1 MKKSTYELFTLNHD
15 IDGGYVGDAEKFLVV
30 LHGFN
35 VDAKGHKFTDYA
47 PWDKSSDFTG
57 IFMDRE
63 NPFVLIPLEYADL
76 VGGISD
82 TVAIV
87 SPVYCDISQEDIP
100 NLTKGLKTI
109 KSVLTEFESIHM
121 LSLFGGFDHFRPVP
135 KKKKKTKE
143 EITKIAEARS
153 LRTRHEMFG
162 YDLGDE
168 NDAYIKRT
176 FKLTVNGDNSHGR
189 VELGNK
195 KLDKTVEEIHAQ
207 YLRPVSTSIG
217 ICYECSAIMLDRIGN
232 INQIGRGYMSEER
245 IKEHGYQHYTDV
257 LNLYPSIWTYYTSTE
272 LKDVIRENAEKIYER
287 PTEFEVVDREDEL
300 DAARMTIRNTIDYCL
315 DVAPSVVEA
324 RRAFK
329 DMVDDLDEETLT
341 ALAIGNYQDA
351 TETITKQF
359 EEKENPLFDAKEFK
373 DGLDRR
379 FSMLRT
385 KDYDPYY
392 DE

>member
-15 IDGGYVGDAEKFLVV
+15 NDGYVGDAEKFLVV

-87 SPVYCDISQEDIP
+87 SPVYCDISQEDLP

-109 KSVLTEFESIHM
+109 KSVLTQFESMHM
-121 LSLFGGFDHFRPVP
+121 LSPFCGFNRFRPVP
-135 KKKKKTKE
+135 KKKKTKE
-143 EITKIAEARS
+143 ELTKIAEVRS
-153 LRTRHEMFG
+153 PRTSNDMFG
-162 YDLGDE
+162 YNLDDE
-168 NDAYIKRT
+168 SDTYIKRT
-176 FKLTVNGDNSHGR
+176 FKLTVNGDDSR

-217 ICYECSAIMLDRIGN
+217 ICYECSSIMIDRIGN

-257 LNLYPSIWTYYTSTE
+257 LNLYPSMWTYYTSTE

-287 PTEFEVVDREDEL
+287 PTEFEVIDREDEL

-351 TETITKQF
+351 TTAVTKQF

>member
-15 IDGGYVGDAEKFLVV
+15 NDGYVGDAEKFLVV

-35 VDAKGHKFTDYA
+35 VDAKGHKFTDYT

-63 NPFVLIPLEYADL
+63 NPYVLIPLEYADL

-87 SPVYCDISQEDIP
+87 SPVYCDISQEDFP
-100 NLTKGLKTI
+100 NVTKGLKSI
-109 KSVLTEFESIHM
+109 KSVLTQFESMHM
-121 LSLFGGFDHFRPVP
+121 LSPFCGFSHFRPVP
-135 KKKKKTKE
+135 KKKKTKE
-143 EITKIAEARS
+143 ELTKIAEVRP
-153 LRTRHEMFG
+153 RTSHDMFG
-162 YDLGDE
+162 YNLDDE
-168 NDAYIKRT
+168 SDTYIKRT
-176 FKLTVNGDNSHGR
+176 FKLTVNGDDSQ
-189 VELGNK
+189 VCLDNK

-217 ICYECSAIMLDRIGN
+217 ICYECSAIMIDRIGN

-257 LNLYPSIWTYYTSTE
+257 LNLYPSLWTYYTSTE
-272 LKDVIRENAEKIYER
+272 LKDEIRENAEKIYER
-287 PTEFEVVDREDEL
+287 PTEFEVIDREDEL

-351 TETITKQF
+351 TAAVTKQF
-359 EEKENPLFDAKEFK
+359 EEKENPLFDPKEFK

>member
-15 IDGGYVGDAEKFLVV
+15 NDGYVGDAEKFLVV

-35 VDAKGHKFTDYA
+35 VDAKGHKFTDYT

-63 NPFVLIPLEYADL
+63 NPYVLIPLEYADL

-87 SPVYCDISQEDIP
+87 SPVYCDISQEDFP
-100 NLTKGLKTI
+100 NVTKGLKSI
-109 KSVLTEFESIHM
+109 KSVLTQFESMHM
-121 LSLFGGFDHFRPVP
+121 LSPFCGFSHFRPVP
-135 KKKKKTKE
+135 KKKKTNE
-143 EITKIAEARS
+143 DLTKIADVRP
-153 LRTRHEMFG
+153 RTSHDMFG
-162 YDLGDE
+162 YNLDDE
-168 NDAYIKRT
+168 SDTYIKRT
-176 FKLTVNGDNSHGR
+176 FKLTVNGDDSQ
-189 VELGNK
+189 VCLDNK

-217 ICYECSAIMLDRIGN
+217 ICYECSAIMIDRIGN

-257 LNLYPSIWTYYTSTE
+257 LNLYPSLWTYYTSTE
-272 LKDVIRENAEKIYER
+272 LKDEIRENAEKIYER
-287 PTEFEVVDREDEL
+287 PTEFEVIDREDEL

-351 TETITKQF
+351 TAAVTKQF
-359 EEKENPLFDAKEFK
+359 EEKENPLFDPKEFK

>member
-15 IDGGYVGDAEKFLVV
+15 NDGYVGDAEKFLVV

-35 VDAKGHKFTDYA
+35 VDAKGHKFTDYT

-63 NPFVLIPLEYADL
+63 NPYVLIPLEYADL

-87 SPVYCDISQEDIP
+87 SPVYCDISQEDFP
-100 NLTKGLKTI
+100 NVTKGLKSI
-109 KSVLTEFESIHM
+109 KSVLTQFESMHM
-121 LSLFGGFDHFRPVP
+121 LSPFCGFNHFRPVP
-135 KKKKKTKE
+135 KKKKTKE
-143 EITKIAEARS
+143 ELTKIAEVRS
-153 LRTRHEMFG
+153 PRTSHDDMFG
-162 YDLGDE
+162 YNLDDE
-168 NDAYIKRT
+168 SDTYIKRT
-176 FKLTVNGDNSHGR
+176 FKLTVNGDDSQ
-189 VELGNK
+189 VCLDNK

-217 ICYECSAIMLDRIGN
+217 ICYECSAIMLDQIGN

-257 LNLYPSIWTYYTSTE
+257 LNLYPSLWTYYTSTE
-272 LKDVIRENAEKIYER
+272 LKDEIRENAEKIYER
-287 PTEFEVVDREDEL
+287 PTEFEVIDREDEL

-351 TETITKQF
+351 TAAVTKQF
-359 EEKENPLFDAKEFK
+359 EEKENPLFDPKEFK

>member
-15 IDGGYVGDAEKFLVV
+15 NDGYVGGAEKFLVV

-35 VDAKGHKFTDYA
+35 VDAKGHKFTDYT

-63 NPFVLIPLEYADL
+63 NPYVLIPLEYADL

-87 SPVYCDISQEDIP
+87 SPVYCDISQEDFP
-100 NLTKGLKTI
+100 NVTKGLKSI
-109 KSVLTEFESIHM
+109 KSVLTQFESMHM
-121 LSLFGGFDHFRPVP
+121 LSPFCGFSHFRPVP
-135 KKKKKTKE
+135 KKKKTKE
-143 EITKIAEARS
+143 ELTKIAEVRP
-153 LRTRHEMFG
+153 RTSHDMFG
-162 YDLGDE
+162 YNLDDE
-168 NDAYIKRT
+168 SDTYIKRT
-176 FKLTVNGDNSHGR
+176 FKLTVNGDDSQ
-189 VELGNK
+189 VCLDSK

-217 ICYECSAIMLDRIGN
+217 ICYECSTIMLDRIGN

-257 LNLYPSIWTYYTSTE
+257 LNLYPSVWTYYTSTE
-272 LKDVIRENAEKIYER
+272 LKDEIRENAEKIYER
-287 PTEFEVVDREDEL
+287 PTEFEVIDREDEL

-351 TETITKQF
+351 TATITKQF
-359 EEKENPLFDAKEFK
+359 EEKENPLFDPKEFK

>member
-15 IDGGYVGDAEKFLVV
+15 NDGYVGDAEKFLVV

-35 VDAKGHKFTDYA
+35 VDAKGHKFTDYT

-63 NPFVLIPLEYADL
+63 NPYVLIPLEYADL

-87 SPVYCDISQEDIP
+87 SPVYCDISQEDFP
-100 NLTKGLKTI
+100 NVTKGLKTI
-109 KSVLTEFESIHM
+109 KSVLTQFESMHM
-121 LSLFGGFDHFRPVP
+121 LSPFCGFNRFRPVP
-135 KKKKKTKE
+135 KKKKTKE
-143 EITKIAEARS
+143 ELTKIAEVRS
-153 LRTRHEMFG
+153 PRTSHDIFG
-162 YDLGDE
+162 YNLDDE
-168 NDAYIKRT
+168 SDTYIKRT
-176 FKLTVNGDNSHGR
+176 FKLTVNGDDSR

-217 ICYECSAIMLDRIGN
+217 ICYECSSIMIDRIGN

-257 LNLYPSIWTYYTSTE
+257 LNLYPSMWTYYTSTE

-300 DAARMTIRNTIDYCL
+300 DTARMTIRNTIDYCL

-351 TETITKQF
+351 TAAVTKQF
-359 EEKENPLFDAKEFK
+359 EEKENPLFDPKEFK

>member
-15 IDGGYVGDAEKFLVV
+15 NDGYVGDAEKFLVV

-35 VDAKGHKFTDYA
+35 VDAKGHKFTDYT

-63 NPFVLIPLEYADL
+63 NPYVLIPLEYADL

-87 SPVYCDISQEDIP
+87 SPVYCDISQEDFP
-100 NLTKGLKTI
+100 NVTKGLKSI
-109 KSVLTEFESIHM
+109 KSVLTQFESMHM
-121 LSLFGGFDHFRPVP
+121 LSPFCGFSHFRPVP
-135 KKKKKTKE
+135 KKKKTTE
-143 EITKIAEARS
+143 ELTKIAEVRP
-153 LRTRHEMFG
+153 RTSHDMFG
-162 YDLGDE
+162 YNLDDE
-168 NDAYIKRT
+168 SDTYIKRT
-176 FKLTVNGDNSHGR
+176 FKLTVNGDDSQ
-189 VELGNK
+189 VCLDNK

-217 ICYECSAIMLDRIGN
+217 ICYECSAIMIDRIGN

-257 LNLYPSIWTYYTSTE
+257 LNLYPSLWTYYTSTE
-272 LKDVIRENAEKIYER
+272 LKDEIRENAEKIYER
-287 PTEFEVVDREDEL
+287 PTEFEVIDREDEL

-351 TETITKQF
+351 TAAVTKQF
-359 EEKENPLFDAKEFK
+359 EEKENPLFDPKEFK

>member
-15 IDGGYVGDAEKFLVV
+15 IDGGYVGDAEKFLVA

-35 VDAKGHKFTDYA
+35 VDAKGHNFTGYA
-47 PWDKSSDFTG
+47 PWDVNDDFTG

-87 SPVYCDISQEDIP
+87 SPVYCDISQEDLP
-100 NLTKGLKTI
+100 NITKGLKTI
-109 KSVLTEFESIHM
+109 KSVLTQFESMHM
-121 LSLFGGFDHFRPVP
+121 LSPFCGFNHFRPVP
-135 KKKKKTKE
+135 KKQKKKTKE
-143 EITKIAEARS
+143 ELTKIAKVRS
-153 LRTRHEMFG
+153 PRAVHEMFG
-162 YDLGDE
+162 YDLDYE
-168 NDAYIKRT
+168 SDTCVKRT
-176 FKLTVNGDNSHGR
+176 FKLTVNGDDSR
-189 VELGNK
+189 VDLGNT

-217 ICYECSAIMLDRIGN
+217 ICYECSAIMIDRIGN

-287 PTEFEVVDREDEL
+287 PTEFEAVDREDEL

-341 ALAIGNYQDA
+341 ALAVGNYQDA
-351 TETITKQF
+351 TAAVTKQF
-359 EEKENPLFDAKEFK
+359 EEKENPLFDSKEFK

>member
-15 IDGGYVGDAEKFLVV
+15 NDGYVGDAEKFLVV

-87 SPVYCDISQEDIP
+87 SPVYCDISQEDLP

-109 KSVLTEFESIHM
+109 KSVLTQFESMHM
-121 LSLFGGFDHFRPVP
+121 LSPFCGFNRFRPVP
-135 KKKKKTKE
+135 KKKKTKE
-143 EITKIAEARS
+143 ELTKIAEVRS
-153 LRTRHEMFG
+153 PRTSNDMFG
-162 YDLGDE
+162 YNLDDE
-168 NDAYIKRT
+168 SDTYIKRT
-176 FKLTVNGDNSHGR
+176 FKLTVNGDDSR

-217 ICYECSAIMLDRIGN
+217 ICYECSSIMIDRIGN

-257 LNLYPSIWTYYTSTE
+257 LNLYPSMWTYYTSTE

-287 PTEFEVVDREDEL
+287 PTEFEAVDREDEL

-351 TETITKQF
+351 TTAVTKQF

>member
-87 SPVYCDISQEDIP
+87 SPVYCDISQEDLP

-109 KSVLTEFESIHM
+109 KSVLTQFESMHM
-121 LSLFGGFDHFRPVP
+121 LSPFCEFNRFRPVP
-135 KKKKKTKE
+135 KKKKTKE
-143 EITKIAEARS
+143 ELTKIAEVRS
-153 LRTRHEMFG
+153 PRTSNDMFG
-162 YDLGDE
+162 YNLDDE
-168 NDAYIKRT
+168 SDTYIKRT
-176 FKLTVNGDNSHGR
+176 FKLTVNGDDSR

-217 ICYECSAIMLDRIGN
+217 ICYECSSIMIDRIGN

-257 LNLYPSIWTYYTSTE
+257 LNLYPSLWTYYTSTE
-272 LKDVIRENAEKIYER
+272 LKDEIRENAEKIYER

-300 DAARMTIRNTIDYCL
+300 DTARMTIRNTIDYCL

-351 TETITKQF
+351 TAAVTKQF

-385 KDYDPYY
+385 KEYDPYY

>member
-15 IDGGYVGDAEKFLVV
+15 NDGYVGDAEKFLVV

-87 SPVYCDISQEDIP
+87 SPVYCDISQEDLP

-109 KSVLTEFESIHM
+109 KSVLTQFESMHM
-121 LSLFGGFDHFRPVP
+121 LSPFCGFNRFRPVP
-135 KKKKKTKE
+135 KKKKTKE
-143 EITKIAEARS
+143 ELTKIAEVRS
-153 LRTRHEMFG
+153 PRTSNDMFG
-162 YDLGDE
+162 YNLDDE
-168 NDAYIKRT
+168 SDTYIKRT
-176 FKLTVNGDNSHGR
+176 FKLTVNGDDSR

-217 ICYECSAIMLDRIGN
+217 ICYECSSIMIDRIGN

-257 LNLYPSIWTYYTSTE
+257 LNLYPSLWTYYTSTE

-287 PTEFEVVDREDEL
+287 PTEFEAVDREDEL

-351 TETITKQF
+351 TTAVTKQF

>member
-15 IDGGYVGDAEKFLVV
+15 NDGYVGDAEKFLVV

-35 VDAKGHKFTDYA
+35 VDAKGHKFTDYT

-63 NPFVLIPLEYADL
+63 NPYVLIPLEYADL

-87 SPVYCDISQEDIP
+87 SPVYCDISQEDFP
-100 NLTKGLKTI
+100 NVTKGLKSI
-109 KSVLTEFESIHM
+109 KSVLTQFESMHM
-121 LSLFGGFDHFRPVP
+121 LSPFCGFSHFRPVP
-135 KKKKKTKE
+135 KKKKTNE
-143 EITKIAEARS
+143 ELTKIADVRP
-153 LRTRHEMFG
+153 RTSHDMFG
-162 YDLGDE
+162 YNLDDE
-168 NDAYIKRT
+168 SDTYIKRT
-176 FKLTVNGDNSHGR
+176 FKLTVNGDDSQ
-189 VELGNK
+189 VCLDNK

-217 ICYECSAIMLDRIGN
+217 ICYECSAIMIDRIGN

-257 LNLYPSIWTYYTSTE
+257 LNLYPSLWTYYTSTE
-272 LKDVIRENAEKIYER
+272 LKDEIRENAEKIYER
-287 PTEFEVVDREDEL
+287 PTEFEVIDREDEL

-351 TETITKQF
+351 TAAVTKQF
-359 EEKENPLFDAKEFK
+359 EEKENPLFDPKEFK

>member
-87 SPVYCDISQEDIP
+87 SPVYCDISQEDLP

-109 KSVLTEFESIHM
+109 KSVLTQFESMHM
-121 LSLFGGFDHFRPVP
+121 LSPFCGFNRFRPVP
-135 KKKKKTKE
+135 KKKKTKE
-143 EITKIAEARS
+143 ELTKIAEVRS
-153 LRTRHEMFG
+153 PRTSNDMFG
-162 YDLGDE
+162 YNLDDE
-168 NDAYIKRT
+168 SDTYIKRT
-176 FKLTVNGDNSHGR
+176 FKLTVNGDDSR

-217 ICYECSAIMLDRIGN
+217 ICYECSAIMIDRIGN

-245 IKEHGYQHYTDV
+245 IKEHGYRHYTDV
-257 LNLYPSIWTYYTSTE
+257 LNLYPSLWTYYTSTE
-272 LKDVIRENAEKIYER
+272 LKDEIRENAEKIYER
-287 PTEFEVVDREDEL
+287 PTEFEAVDREDEL

-351 TETITKQF
+351 TTAVTKQF

>member
-1 MKKSTYELFTLNHD
+1 MKKSIYELFTLNHD
-15 IDGGYVGDAEKFLVV
+15 NDGYVGDAEKFLVV

-35 VDAKGHKFTDYA
+35 VDAKGHKFTDYT

-63 NPFVLIPLEYADL
+63 NPYVLIPLEYADL

-87 SPVYCDISQEDIP
+87 SPVYCDISQEDFP
-100 NLTKGLKTI
+100 NVTKGLKSI
-109 KSVLTEFESIHM
+109 KSVLTQFESMHM
-121 LSLFGGFDHFRPVP
+121 LSPFCGFSHFRPVP
-135 KKKKKTKE
+135 KKKKTKE
-143 EITKIAEARS
+143 ELTKIAEVRP
-153 LRTRHEMFG
+153 RTSHDMFG
-162 YDLGDE
+162 YNLDDE
-168 NDAYIKRT
+168 SDTYIKRT
-176 FKLTVNGDNSHGR
+176 FKLTVNGDDSQ
-189 VELGNK
+189 VCLDSK

-257 LNLYPSIWTYYTSTE
+257 LNLYPSLWTYYTRTE
-272 LKDVIRENAEKIYER
+272 LKDEIRENAEKIYER
-287 PTEFEVVDREDEL
+287 PTKFEVIDREDEL
-300 DAARMTIRNTIDYCL
+300 DTARMTIRNTIDYCL

-351 TETITKQF
+351 TATITKQF
-359 EEKENPLFDAKEFK
+359 EEKENPLFDPKEFK

>member
-15 IDGGYVGDAEKFLVV
+15 IDGYVGEAEKFLVV

-35 VDAKGHKFTDYA
+35 VDAKGHEFTNYA
-47 PWDKSSDFTG
+47 PWDKSGDFTG

-63 NPFVLIPLEYADL
+63 NPYVLVPLEYADL

-87 SPVYCDISQEDIP
+87 SPVYCDISQEDLP
-100 NLTKGLKTI
+100 NIAKGLKTI
-109 KSVLTEFESIHM
+109 TSVLTEFESMHM
-121 LSLFGGFDHFRPVP
+121 LSPFCGFNHFRPVP

-143 EITKIAEARS
+143 ELTKIAEVRS
-153 LRTRHEMFG
+153 PRTSHDMFG
-162 YDLGDE
+162 YDLDYEG
-168 NDAYIKRT
+168 DAYIKRT
-176 FKLTVNGDNSHGR
+176 FKLTVNGDDDSR
-189 VELGNK
+189 VDLGTK

-257 LNLYPSIWTYYTSTE
+257 LNLYPTIWTYYTSTE
-272 LKDVIRENAEKIYER
+272 LKDEIRENAEKIYER

-351 TETITKQF
+351 TETVTKQF
-359 EEKENPLFDAKEFK
+359 EEKENPLFDPKEFK

-385 KDYDPYY
+385 KNYDPYY

>member
-87 SPVYCDISQEDIP
+87 SPVYCDISQEDFP
-100 NLTKGLKTI
+100 NVTKGLKSI
-109 KSVLTEFESIHM
+109 KSVLTQFESMHM
-121 LSLFGGFDHFRPVP
+121 LSPFCGFNRFRPVP
-135 KKKKKTKE
+135 KKKKTKE
-143 EITKIAEARS
+143 ELTKIAEVRS
-153 LRTRHEMFG
+153 PRTSNDMFG
-162 YDLGDE
+162 YNLDDE
-168 NDAYIKRT
+168 SDTYIKRT
-176 FKLTVNGDNSHGR
+176 FKLTVNGDDSQ
-189 VELGNK
+189 VCLDSK

-257 LNLYPSIWTYYTSTE
+257 LNLYPSLWTYYTSTE
-272 LKDVIRENAEKIYER
+272 LKDEIRENAEKIYER
-287 PTEFEVVDREDEL
+287 PTKFEVIDREDEL
-300 DAARMTIRNTIDYCL
+300 DTARMTIRNTIDYCL

-351 TETITKQF
+351 TAAVTKQF
-359 EEKENPLFDAKEFK
+359 EEKENPLFDPKEFK

>member
-15 IDGGYVGDAEKFLVV
+15 NDGYVGDAEKFLVV

-35 VDAKGHKFTDYA
+35 VDAKGHEFTNYA
-47 PWDKSSDFTG
+47 PWDKSDDFTG

-63 NPFVLIPLEYADL
+63 NPYVLIPLEYADL

-87 SPVYCDISQEDIP
+87 SPVYCDISQEDFP
-100 NLTKGLKTI
+100 NVTKGLKSI
-109 KSVLTEFESIHM
+109 KSVLTQFESMHM
-121 LSLFGGFDHFRPVP
+121 LSPFCGFSHFRPVP
-135 KKKKKTKE
+135 KKKKTKE
-143 EITKIAEARS
+143 ELTKIAEVRP
-153 LRTRHEMFG
+153 RTSHDMFG
-162 YDLGDE
+162 YNLDDE
-168 NDAYIKRT
+168 SDTYIKRT
-176 FKLTVNGDNSHGR
+176 FKLTVNGDDSQ
-189 VELGNK
+189 VCLDNK

-217 ICYECSAIMLDRIGN
+217 ICYECSAIMIDRIGN

-257 LNLYPSIWTYYTSTE
+257 LNLYPSLWTYYTSTE
-272 LKDVIRENAEKIYER
+272 LKDEIRENAEKIYER
-287 PTEFEVVDREDEL
+287 PTEFEVIDREDEL

-351 TETITKQF
+351 TAAVTKQF

>member
-1 MKKSTYELFTLNHD
+1 MKKSIYELFTLNHD
-15 IDGGYVGDAEKFLVV
+15 NDGYVGDAEKFLVV

-35 VDAKGHKFTDYA
+35 VDAKGHKFTDYT

-63 NPFVLIPLEYADL
+63 NPYVLIPLEYADL

-87 SPVYCDISQEDIP
+87 SPVYCDISQEDFP
-100 NLTKGLKTI
+100 NVTKGLKSI
-109 KSVLTEFESIHM
+109 KSVLTQFESMHM
-121 LSLFGGFDHFRPVP
+121 LSPFCGFSHFRPVP
-135 KKKKKTKE
+135 KKKKTKE
-143 EITKIAEARS
+143 ELTKIAEVRP
-153 LRTRHEMFG
+153 RTSHDMFG
-162 YDLGDE
+162 YNLDDE
-168 NDAYIKRT
+168 SDTYIKRT
-176 FKLTVNGDNSHGR
+176 FKLTVNGDDSQ
-189 VELGNK
+189 VCLDSK

-257 LNLYPSIWTYYTSTE
+257 LNLYPSLWTYYTSTE
-272 LKDVIRENAEKIYER
+272 LKDEIRENAEKIYER
-287 PTEFEVVDREDEL
+287 PTKFEVIDREDEL
-300 DAARMTIRNTIDYCL
+300 DTARMTIRNTIDYCL

-351 TETITKQF
+351 TTAVTKQF

>member
-1 MKKSTYELFTLNHD
+1 
-15 IDGGYVGDAEKFLVV
+15 
-30 LHGFN
+30 
-35 VDAKGHKFTDYA
+35 
-47 PWDKSSDFTG
+47 
-57 IFMDRE
+57 MDRE

-87 SPVYCDISQEDIP
+87 SPVYCDISQEDLP

-109 KSVLTEFESIHM
+109 KSVLTQFESMHM
-121 LSLFGGFDHFRPVP
+121 LSPFCGFNRFRPVP
-135 KKKKKTKE
+135 KKKKTKE
-143 EITKIAEARS
+143 ELTKIAEVRS
-153 LRTRHEMFG
+153 PRTSNDMFG
-162 YDLGDE
+162 YNLDDE
-168 NDAYIKRT
+168 SDTYIKRT
-176 FKLTVNGDNSHGR
+176 FKLTVNGDDSR

-217 ICYECSAIMLDRIGN
+217 ICYECSSIMIDRIGN

-257 LNLYPSIWTYYTSTE
+257 LNLYPSMWTYYTSTE

-287 PTEFEVVDREDEL
+287 PTEFEAVDREDEL

-351 TETITKQF
+351 TTAVTKQF

>member
-1 MKKSTYELFTLNHD
+1 
-15 IDGGYVGDAEKFLVV
+15 
-30 LHGFN
+30 
-35 VDAKGHKFTDYA
+35 
-47 PWDKSSDFTG
+47 
-57 IFMDRE
+57 MDRE
-63 NPFVLIPLEYADL
+63 NPYVLIPLEYADL

-87 SPVYCDISQEDIP
+87 SPVYCDISQEDFP
-100 NLTKGLKTI
+100 NVTKGLKSI
-109 KSVLTEFESIHM
+109 KSVLTQFESMHM
-121 LSLFGGFDHFRPVP
+121 LSPFCGFSHFRPVP
-135 KKKKKTKE
+135 KKKKTKE
-143 EITKIAEARS
+143 ELTKIAEVRP
-153 LRTRHEMFG
+153 RTSHDMFG
-162 YDLGDE
+162 YNLDDE
-168 NDAYIKRT
+168 SDTYIKRT
-176 FKLTVNGDNSHGR
+176 FKLTVNGDDSQ
-189 VELGNK
+189 VCLDSK

-257 LNLYPSIWTYYTSTE
+257 LNLYPSLWTYYTSTE
-272 LKDVIRENAEKIYER
+272 LKDEIRENAEKIYER
-287 PTEFEVVDREDEL
+287 PTKFEVIDREDEL
-300 DAARMTIRNTIDYCL
+300 DTARMTIRNTIDYCL

-351 TETITKQF
+351 TTAVTKQF

>member
-15 IDGGYVGDAEKFLVV
+15 NDGYVGDAEKFLVV

-35 VDAKGHKFTDYA
+35 VDAKGHKFTDYT

-63 NPFVLIPLEYADL
+63 NPYVLIPLEYADL

-87 SPVYCDISQEDIP
+87 SPVYCDISQEDFP
-100 NLTKGLKTI
+100 NVTKGLKSI
-109 KSVLTEFESIHM
+109 KSVLTQFESMHM
-121 LSLFGGFDHFRPVP
+121 LSPFCGFSHFRPVP
-135 KKKKKTKE
+135 KKKKTKE
-143 EITKIAEARS
+143 ELTKIAEVRP
-153 LRTRHEMFG
+153 RTSHDMFG
-162 YDLGDE
+162 YNLDDE
-168 NDAYIKRT
+168 SDTYIKRT
-176 FKLTVNGDNSHGR
+176 FKLTVNGDDSR

-272 LKDVIRENAEKIYER
+272 LKDEIRENAEKIYER

-351 TETITKQF
+351 TAAVTKQF

>member
-15 IDGGYVGDAEKFLVV
+15 NDGYVGDAEKFLVV

-87 SPVYCDISQEDIP
+87 SPVYCDISQEDLP

-109 KSVLTEFESIHM
+109 KSVLTQFESMHM
-121 LSLFGGFDHFRPVP
+121 LSPFCGFNRFRPVP
-135 KKKKKTKE
+135 KKKKTKE
-143 EITKIAEARS
+143 ELTKIAEVRS
-153 LRTRHEMFG
+153 PRTSNDMFG
-162 YDLGDE
+162 YNLDE
-168 NDAYIKRT
+168 ESDTYIKRT
-176 FKLTVNGDNSHGR
+176 FKLTVNGDDSR

-257 LNLYPSIWTYYTSTE
+257 LNLYPSLWTYYTSTE

-287 PTEFEVVDREDEL
+287 PTEFEVIDREDEL

-351 TETITKQF
+351 TTAVTKQF

>member
-87 SPVYCDISQEDIP
+87 SPVYCDISQEDLP

-109 KSVLTEFESIHM
+109 KSVLTQFESMHM
-121 LSLFGGFDHFRPVP
+121 LSPFCGFNRFRPVP
-135 KKKKKTKE
+135 KKKKTKE
-143 EITKIAEARS
+143 ELTKIAEVRS
-153 LRTRHEMFG
+153 PRTSNDMFG
-162 YDLGDE
+162 YNLDDE
-168 NDAYIKRT
+168 SDTYIKRT
-176 FKLTVNGDNSHGR
+176 FKLTVNGDDSR
-189 VELGNK
+189 VDLGTT

-272 LKDVIRENAEKIYER
+272 LKDEIRENAEKIYER
-287 PTEFEVVDREDEL
+287 PTEFEAVDREDEL

-351 TETITKQF
+351 TAAVTKQF

>member
-15 IDGGYVGDAEKFLVV
+15 IDGYVGEAEKFLVV

-35 VDAKGHKFTDYA
+35 VDAKGHEFTNYA
-47 PWDKSSDFTG
+47 PWDKSGDFTG

-63 NPFVLIPLEYADL
+63 NPYVLIPLEYADL

-87 SPVYCDISQEDIP
+87 SPVYCDIPQEDFP
-100 NLTKGLKTI
+100 NVTKGLKTI
-109 KSVLTEFESIHM
+109 KSILTQFESMHM
-121 LSLFGGFDHFRPVP
+121 LSPFSGFNHFRPVP

-143 EITKIAEARS
+143 ELTKIAEVRS
-153 LRTRHEMFG
+153 PRTSHNMFG
-162 YDLGDE
+162 YDLDYEGD
-168 NDAYIKRT
+168 ACIKRT
-176 FKLTVNGDNSHGR
+176 FKLTVNGDDDSR
-189 VELGNK
+189 VDLGTK

-257 LNLYPSIWTYYTSTE
+257 LNLYPSLWTYYTSTE
-272 LKDVIRENAEKIYER
+272 LKDEIRENAEKIYER
-287 PTEFEVVDREDEL
+287 PTEFEVIDREDEL

-351 TETITKQF
+351 TETVTKQF
-359 EEKENPLFDAKEFK
+359 EEKENPLFDPKEFK

-385 KDYDPYY
+385 KNYDPYY

>member
-1 MKKSTYELFTLNHD
+1 MKKSTYELFTLNHNND
-15 IDGGYVGDAEKFLVV
+15 GYVGDAEKFLVV

-35 VDAKGHKFTDYA
+35 VDAKGHKFTDYT

-63 NPFVLIPLEYADL
+63 NPYVLIPLEYADL

-87 SPVYCDISQEDIP
+87 SPVYCDISQEDFP
-100 NLTKGLKTI
+100 NVTKGLKSI
-109 KSVLTEFESIHM
+109 KSVLTQFESMHM
-121 LSLFGGFDHFRPVP
+121 LSPFCGFNHFRPVP
-135 KKKKKTKE
+135 KKKKTKE
-143 EITKIAEARS
+143 ELTKIAEVRP
-153 LRTRHEMFG
+153 RTSHDMFG
-162 YDLGDE
+162 YNLDDE
-168 NDAYIKRT
+168 SDTYIKRT
-176 FKLTVNGDNSHGR
+176 FKLTVNGDDSQ
-189 VELGNK
+189 VCLDNK

-217 ICYECSAIMLDRIGN
+217 ICYECSAIMLDQIGN

-257 LNLYPSIWTYYTSTE
+257 LNLYPSLWTYYTSTE
-272 LKDVIRENAEKIYER
+272 LKDEIRENAEKIYER
-287 PTEFEVVDREDEL
+287 PTEFEVIDREDEL

-351 TETITKQF
+351 TAAVTKQF
-359 EEKENPLFDAKEFK
+359 EEKENPLFDPKEFK

>member
-15 IDGGYVGDAEKFLVV
+15 NDGYVGDAEKFLVV

-35 VDAKGHKFTDYA
+35 VDAKGHKFTDYT

-63 NPFVLIPLEYADL
+63 NPYVLIPLEYADL

-87 SPVYCDISQEDIP
+87 SPVYCDISQEDFP
-100 NLTKGLKTI
+100 NVTKGLKSI
-109 KSVLTEFESIHM
+109 KSVLTQFESMHM
-121 LSLFGGFDHFRPVP
+121 LSPFCGFNHFRPVP
-135 KKKKKTKE
+135 KKKKTKE
-143 EITKIAEARS
+143 ELTKIAEVRP
-153 LRTRHEMFG
+153 RTSHDMFG
-162 YDLGDE
+162 YNLDDE
-168 NDAYIKRT
+168 SDTYIKRT
-176 FKLTVNGDNSHGR
+176 FKLTVNGDDSQ
-189 VELGNK
+189 VCLDNK
-195 KLDKTVEEIHAQ
+195 KLDKTVEEIRAQ

-217 ICYECSAIMLDRIGN
+217 ICYECSAIMIDRIGN

-257 LNLYPSIWTYYTSTE
+257 LNLYPSLWTYYTSSE
-272 LKDVIRENAEKIYER
+272 LKDEIRENAEKIYER
-287 PTEFEVVDREDEL
+287 PTEFEVIDREDEL

-351 TETITKQF
+351 TAAVTKQF

>member
-15 IDGGYVGDAEKFLVV
+15 IDGGYAGDAEKFLVV

-87 SPVYCDISQEDIP
+87 SPVYCDISQEDFP
-100 NLTKGLKTI
+100 NVTKGLKSI
-109 KSVLTEFESIHM
+109 KSVLTQFESMHM
-121 LSLFGGFDHFRPVP
+121 LSPFCGFNRFRPVP
-135 KKKKKTKE
+135 KKKKTKE
-143 EITKIAEARS
+143 ELTKIAEVRS
-153 LRTRHEMFG
+153 PRTSNDMFG
-162 YDLGDE
+162 YNLDDE
-168 NDAYIKRT
+168 SDTYIKRT
-176 FKLTVNGDNSHGR
+176 FKLTVNGDDSQ
-189 VELGNK
+189 VCLDSK

-257 LNLYPSIWTYYTSTE
+257 LNLYPSLWTYYTSTE
-272 LKDVIRENAEKIYER
+272 LKDEIRENAEKIYER
-287 PTEFEVVDREDEL
+287 PTKFEVIDREDEL
-300 DAARMTIRNTIDYCL
+300 DTARMTIRNTIDYCL

-351 TETITKQF
+351 TAAVTKQF
-359 EEKENPLFDAKEFK
+359 EEKENPLFDPKEFK

>member
-15 IDGGYVGDAEKFLVV
+15 IDGGYVGGAEKFLVA

-35 VDAKGHKFTDYA
+35 VDAKGHTFTGYA
-47 PWDKSSDFTG
+47 PWDNSSDFTG

-63 NPFVLIPLEYADL
+63 NPYVLIPMEYADL

-87 SPVYCDISQEDIP
+87 SPVYCDISQEDLP
-100 NLTKGLKTI
+100 NVTKGLKTI
-109 KSVLTEFESIHM
+109 KSVLTQFESMHM
-121 LSLFGGFDHFRPVP
+121 LSPFCGFNHFRPVP

-153 LRTRHEMFG
+153 LRTGHEMFG
-162 YDLGDE
+162 YDLDDE

-176 FKLTVNGDNSHGR
+176 FKLTVNGDDSR
-189 VELGNK
+189 VDLGTK

-257 LNLYPSIWTYYTSTE
+257 LNLYPNIWAYYTNTE

-287 PTEFEVVDREDEL
+287 PTEFEVVDHEDEL

-341 ALAIGNYQDA
+341 ALAVGNYQDA
-351 TETITKQF
+351 TAAVTKQF

-392 DE
+392 DD

>member
-15 IDGGYVGDAEKFLVV
+15 NDGYVGGAEKFLVA

-87 SPVYCDISQEDIP
+87 SPVYCDISQEDLP

-109 KSVLTEFESIHM
+109 KSVLTQFESMHM
-121 LSLFGGFDHFRPVP
+121 LSPFCGFNRFRPVP
-135 KKKKKTKE
+135 KKKKTKE
-143 EITKIAEARS
+143 ELTKIAEVRS
-153 LRTRHEMFG
+153 PRTSNDMFG
-162 YDLGDE
+162 YNLDDE
-168 NDAYIKRT
+168 SDTYIKRT
-176 FKLTVNGDNSHGR
+176 FKLTVNGDDSR

-217 ICYECSAIMLDRIGN
+217 ICYECSSIMIDRIGN

-257 LNLYPSIWTYYTSTE
+257 LNLYPSMWTYYTSTE

-287 PTEFEVVDREDEL
+287 PTEFEVIDREDEL

-351 TETITKQF
+351 TTAVTKQF
-359 EEKENPLFDAKEFK
+359 EEKENPLFDPKEFK

>member
-15 IDGGYVGDAEKFLVV
+15 NDGYVGDAEKFLVV

-35 VDAKGHKFTDYA
+35 VDAKGHRFTDYT

-63 NPFVLIPLEYADL
+63 NPYVLIPLEYADL

-87 SPVYCDISQEDIP
+87 SPVYCDISQEDFP
-100 NLTKGLKTI
+100 NVTKGLKSI
-109 KSVLTEFESIHM
+109 KSVLTQFESMHM
-121 LSLFGGFDHFRPVP
+121 LSPFCGFNHFRPVP
-135 KKKKKTKE
+135 KKKKTKE
-143 EITKIAEARS
+143 ELTKIAEVRP
-153 LRTRHEMFG
+153 RTSHDMFG
-162 YDLGDE
+162 YNLDDE
-168 NDAYIKRT
+168 NDTYIKRT
-176 FKLTVNGDNSHGR
+176 FKLTVNGDDSQ
-189 VELGNK
+189 VCLDNK

-217 ICYECSAIMLDRIGN
+217 ICYECSAIMIDRIGN

-257 LNLYPSIWTYYTSTE
+257 LNLYPSLWTYYTSSE
-272 LKDVIRENAEKIYER
+272 LKDEIRENAEKIYER
-287 PTEFEVVDREDEL
+287 PTEFEVIDREDEL

-351 TETITKQF
+351 TTAVTKQF

>member
-15 IDGGYVGDAEKFLVV
+15 NDGYVGDAEKFLVV

-35 VDAKGHKFTDYA
+35 VDAKGHKFTDYT

-63 NPFVLIPLEYADL
+63 NPYVLIPLEYADL

-87 SPVYCDISQEDIP
+87 SPVYCDISQEDLP
-100 NLTKGLKTI
+100 NVTKGLKSI
-109 KSVLTEFESIHM
+109 KSVLTQFESMHM
-121 LSLFGGFDHFRPVP
+121 LSPFCGFNHFRPVP
-135 KKKKKTKE
+135 KKKKTKE
-143 EITKIAEARS
+143 ELTKIAEVRP
-153 LRTRHEMFG
+153 RTSHDMFG
-162 YDLGDE
+162 YNLDDE
-168 NDAYIKRT
+168 SDTYIKRT
-176 FKLTVNGDNSHGR
+176 FKLTVNGDDSQ
-189 VELGNK
+189 VCLDSK

-257 LNLYPSIWTYYTSTE
+257 LNLYPSLWTYYTSTE

-287 PTEFEVVDREDEL
+287 PTEFEVIDREDEL

-351 TETITKQF
+351 TAAVTKQF
-359 EEKENPLFDAKEFK
+359 EEKENPLFDPKEFK

-392 DE
+392 GE

>member
-1 MKKSTYELFTLNHD
+1 MKKSIYELFTLNHD
-15 IDGGYVGDAEKFLVV
+15 NDGYVGDAEKFLVV

-35 VDAKGHKFTDYA
+35 VDAKGHKFTDYT

-63 NPFVLIPLEYADL
+63 NPYVLIPLEYADL

-87 SPVYCDISQEDIP
+87 SPVYCDISQEDFP
-100 NLTKGLKTI
+100 NVTKGLKSI
-109 KSVLTEFESIHM
+109 KSVLTQFESMHM
-121 LSLFGGFDHFRPVP
+121 LSPFCGFSHFRPVP
-135 KKKKKTKE
+135 KKKKTKE
-143 EITKIAEARS
+143 ELTKIAEVRP
-153 LRTRHEMFG
+153 RTSHDMFG
-162 YDLGDE
+162 YNLDDE
-168 NDAYIKRT
+168 SDTYIKRT
-176 FKLTVNGDNSHGR
+176 FKLTVNGDDSQ
-189 VELGNK
+189 VCLDSK

-257 LNLYPSIWTYYTSTE
+257 LNLYPSVWTYYTSTE
-272 LKDVIRENAEKIYER
+272 LKDEIRENAEKIYER
-287 PTEFEVVDREDEL
+287 PTEFEVIDREDEL

-351 TETITKQF
+351 TATITKQF
-359 EEKENPLFDAKEFK
+359 EEKENPLFDPKEFK

>member
-15 IDGGYVGDAEKFLVV
+15 NDGYVGDAEKFLVV

-35 VDAKGHKFTDYA
+35 VDAKGHEFTNYA
-47 PWDKSSDFTG
+47 PWDKSDDFTG

-63 NPFVLIPLEYADL
+63 NPYVLIPLEYADL

-87 SPVYCDISQEDIP
+87 SPVYCDISQEDFP
-100 NLTKGLKTI
+100 NVTKGLKSI
-109 KSVLTEFESIHM
+109 KSVLTQFESMHM
-121 LSLFGGFDHFRPVP
+121 LSPFCGFSHFRPVP
-135 KKKKKTKE
+135 KKKRTKE
-143 EITKIAEARS
+143 ELTKIAEVRP
-153 LRTRHEMFG
+153 RTSHDMFG
-162 YDLGDE
+162 YNLDDE
-168 NDAYIKRT
+168 SDTYIKRT
-176 FKLTVNGDNSHGR
+176 FKLTVNGDDSQ
-189 VELGNK
+189 VCLDNK

-217 ICYECSAIMLDRIGN
+217 ICYECSAIMIDRIGN

-257 LNLYPSIWTYYTSTE
+257 LNLYPSLWTYYTSTE
-272 LKDVIRENAEKIYER
+272 LKDEIRENAEKIYER
-287 PTEFEVVDREDEL
+287 PTEFEVIDREDEL

-329 DMVDDLDEETLT
+329 DMVDDLDEETMT

-351 TETITKQF
+351 TAAVTKQF

>member
-15 IDGGYVGDAEKFLVV
+15 NDGYVGDAEKFLVV

-35 VDAKGHKFTDYA
+35 VDAKGHKFTDYT

-63 NPFVLIPLEYADL
+63 NPYVLIPLEYADL

-87 SPVYCDISQEDIP
+87 SPVYCDISQEDFP
-100 NLTKGLKTI
+100 NVTKGLKSI
-109 KSVLTEFESIHM
+109 KSVLTQFESMHM
-121 LSLFGGFDHFRPVP
+121 LSPFCGFNHFRPVP
-135 KKKKKTKE
+135 KKKKTKE
-143 EITKIAEARS
+143 ELTKIAEVRP
-153 LRTRHEMFG
+153 RTSHDMFG
-162 YDLGDE
+162 YNLDDE
-168 NDAYIKRT
+168 NDTYIKRT
-176 FKLTVNGDNSHGR
+176 FKLTVNGDDSQ
-189 VELGNK
+189 VCLDNK

-217 ICYECSAIMLDRIGN
+217 ICYECSAIMIDRIGN

-257 LNLYPSIWTYYTSTE
+257 LNLYPSLWTYYTSTE
-272 LKDVIRENAEKIYER
+272 LKDEIRENAEKIYER
-287 PTEFEVVDREDEL
+287 PTEFEVIDREDEL

-351 TETITKQF
+351 TAAVTKQF

>member
-15 IDGGYVGDAEKFLVV
+15 NDGYVGDAEKFLVV

-35 VDAKGHKFTDYA
+35 VDAKGHRFTDYT

-63 NPFVLIPLEYADL
+63 NPYVLIPLEYADL

-87 SPVYCDISQEDIP
+87 SPVYCDISQEDFP
-100 NLTKGLKTI
+100 NVTKGLKSI
-109 KSVLTEFESIHM
+109 KSVLTQFESMHM
-121 LSLFGGFDHFRPVP
+121 LSPFCGFNHFRPVP
-135 KKKKKTKE
+135 KKKKTKE
-143 EITKIAEARS
+143 ELTKIAEVRP
-153 LRTRHEMFG
+153 RTSHDMFG
-162 YDLGDE
+162 YNLDDE
-168 NDAYIKRT
+168 SDTYIKRT
-176 FKLTVNGDNSHGR
+176 FKLTVNGDDSQ
-189 VELGNK
+189 VCLDNK

-217 ICYECSAIMLDRIGN
+217 ICYECSAIMIDRIGN

-257 LNLYPSIWTYYTSTE
+257 LNLYPSLWTYYTSTE
-272 LKDVIRENAEKIYER
+272 LKDEIRENAEKIYER
-287 PTEFEVVDREDEL
+287 PTEFEVIDREDEL

-351 TETITKQF
+351 TAAVTKQF

>member
-15 IDGGYVGDAEKFLVV
+15 IDGYVGDAEKFLVV

-35 VDAKGHKFTDYA
+35 VDAKGHEFTNYA

-63 NPFVLIPLEYADL
+63 NPYVLIPLEYADL

-87 SPVYCDISQEDIP
+87 SPVYCDIPQEDLP
-100 NLTKGLKTI
+100 NITKGLKTI
-109 KSVLTEFESIHM
+109 KSVLTQFETMYM
-121 LSLFGGFDHFRPVP
+121 LSPFSGFNHFRPVP

-143 EITKIAEARS
+143 EITKIAEVRS
-153 LRTRHEMFG
+153 LRTCHEMFG
-162 YDLGDE
+162 YDLDDE
-168 NDAYIKRT
+168 SDPYIKRT
-176 FKLTVNGDNSHGR
+176 FKLTVNGDDDSR
-189 VELGNK
+189 VDLGTK
-195 KLDKTVEEIHAQ
+195 KLDKTIEEIHAQ

-217 ICYECSAIMLDRIGN
+217 ICYECSAIMIDRIGN

-257 LNLYPSIWTYYTSTE
+257 LNLYPTTWTYYTSTE

-287 PTEFEVVDREDEL
+287 PTEFEAVDREDEL

-341 ALAIGNYQDA
+341 ALAVGNYQDA
-351 TETITKQF
+351 TEAVTKQF

>member
-15 IDGGYVGDAEKFLVV
+15 IDGGYVGGAEKFLVA

-35 VDAKGHKFTDYA
+35 VDAKGHTFTGYA

-63 NPFVLIPLEYADL
+63 NPYVLIPMEYADL

-87 SPVYCDISQEDIP
+87 SPVYCDISQEDLP
-100 NLTKGLKTI
+100 NITKGLKTI
-109 KSVLTEFESIHM
+109 KSVLTQFESMHM
-121 LSLFGGFDHFRPVP
+121 LSPFCGFNHFRPVP

-153 LRTRHEMFG
+153 LRTGHEMFG
-162 YDLGDE
+162 YDLDYEGDPC
-168 NDAYIKRT
+168 IKRT
-176 FKLTVNGDNSHGR
+176 FKLTVNGDDDSQVN
-189 VELGNK
+189 LGTK

-287 PTEFEVVDREDEL
+287 PTEFEAIDREDEL

-315 DVAPSVVEA
+315 DVVPSVVEA

-341 ALAIGNYQDA
+341 ALAVGNYQDA
-351 TETITKQF
+351 TAAVTKQF
-359 EEKENPLFDAKEFK
+359 EEKENPLFDSKEFK

>member
-15 IDGGYVGDAEKFLVV
+15 NDGYVGDAEKFLVV

-35 VDAKGHKFTDYA
+35 VDAKGHKFTDYT

-63 NPFVLIPLEYADL
+63 NPYVLIPLEYADL

-82 TVAIV
+82 MVAIV
-87 SPVYCDISQEDIP
+87 SPVYCDISQEDFP
-100 NLTKGLKTI
+100 NVTKGLKSI
-109 KSVLTEFESIHM
+109 KSVLTQFESMHM
-121 LSLFGGFDHFRPVP
+121 LSPFCGFNHFRPVP
-135 KKKKKTKE
+135 KKKKTKE
-143 EITKIAEARS
+143 ELTKIAEVRP
-153 LRTRHEMFG
+153 RTSHDMFG
-162 YDLGDE
+162 YNLDDE
-168 NDAYIKRT
+168 SDTYIKRT
-176 FKLTVNGDNSHGR
+176 FKLTVNGDDSQ
-189 VELGNK
+189 VCLDNK

-257 LNLYPSIWTYYTSTE
+257 LNLYPSLWTYYTSTE
-272 LKDVIRENAEKIYER
+272 LKDEIRENAEKIYER

-351 TETITKQF
+351 TAAVTKQF
-359 EEKENPLFDAKEFK
+359 EEKENPLFDPKEFK

>member
-15 IDGGYVGDAEKFLVV
+15 NDGYVGNAEKFLVV

-35 VDAKGHKFTDYA
+35 VDAKGHKFTNDVSL
-47 PWDKSSDFTG
+47 DGSSDFTG

-63 NPFVLIPLEYADL
+63 NPYVLIPLEYADL

-87 SPVYCDISQEDIP
+87 SPVYCDISQEDLP
-100 NLTKGLKTI
+100 NVTKGLKSI
-109 KSVLTEFESIHM
+109 KSVLTQFETMHM
-121 LSLFGGFDHFRPVP
+121 LSPFCGFNHFRPVP
-135 KKKKKTKE
+135 KKKKTKE
-143 EITKIAEARS
+143 ELTKIAEVRS
-153 LRTRHEMFG
+153 PRTSHDMFG
-162 YDLGDE
+162 YYLHDE
-168 NDAYIKRT
+168 RDTYIKRT
-176 FKLTVNGDNSHGR
+176 FKLTVNGDDSQ
-189 VELGNK
+189 VCLDNK

-217 ICYECSAIMLDRIGN
+217 ICYECSTIMLDRIGN

-257 LNLYPSIWTYYTSTE
+257 LNLYPSVWTYYTSTE
-272 LKDVIRENAEKIYER
+272 LKDEIRENAEKIYER
-287 PTEFEVVDREDEL
+287 PTEFEVIDREDEL

-351 TETITKQF
+351 TATITKQF
-359 EEKENPLFDAKEFK
+359 EEKENPLFDPKEFK